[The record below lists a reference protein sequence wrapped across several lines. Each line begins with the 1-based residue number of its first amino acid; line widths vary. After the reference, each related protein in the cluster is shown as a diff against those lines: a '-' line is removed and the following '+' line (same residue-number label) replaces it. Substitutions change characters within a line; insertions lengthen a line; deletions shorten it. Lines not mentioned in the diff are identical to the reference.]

1 MTTLRILDNPTGS
14 AQNPKNTVRVATTA
28 NITLS
33 GLQTVDSISLNAG
46 DRIVVK
52 DQSTSSQ
59 NGIYIVDGGAWMRT
73 SDTNTE
79 DGLRFCTAVVAF
91 GTVNTDTHWL
101 CCHVSSPLETG
112 TVTWMQVGG
121 SGGGGGTGNVTGPGS
136 STATAIATFSDT
148 SGKYISNNSGATID
162 ASGNVTAT
170 SFIGAVTG
178 TASGNLVAGGALGTP
193 SSGTATNLTGTA
205 AGLTAGHVTT
215 NANLTGPVTS
225 TGNATAIAN
234 GAISNAMLANSAV
247 ANLSGTNSGDQTNIT
262 GHASLDLALAGGT
275 LSGALI
281 LNADPATALGAATKQ
296 YVDNVAAGLDP
307 KPSVLC
313 ATTANITLSGE
324 QTLDGVLTSAS
335 RVLVKNQTA
344 PAENGIYVSASGS
357 WTRATDMN
365 LWSEVPGAFCFVEQ
379 GTVCADCGF
388 VCTSNSGGTI
398 GTTAIAFTQFSGAG
412 SVTAGTG
419 ISVTGTQVSID
430 STVVTLSGSQTL
442 TNKILTS
449 PTMTAP
455 ALGTPAS
462 GVATNLTGT
471 AAGLTAGNVT
481 TNANLTGDVTSSGN
495 AATIAANAVTN
506 AKAAQMAAHTYKG
519 NNTGSTAN
527 SLDLTA
533 TQLTAELNAVVGD
546 SGSGGTKG
554 LVPAPGSGDAA
565 AGKFLKADGTF
576 AVPAGGGSGTVTSV
590 AMTVP
595 SFLSISG
602 SPITTSGTLALTL
615 SGTALPVANGGT
627 AVTSVTTAP
636 AATSFA
642 GWDANKN
649 LSANNHLQGYTTTA
663 KASQTTTLTVSSTQL
678 QYFTGTT
685 SGQSVALPDTSTL
698 VTGMSWTIV
707 DLGGSNSIT
716 VKSNDGSTVKT
727 MAAFVGSRQTFTC
740 INTASNSATGWDLSI
755 AVGGPTSAS
764 NGNLAKF
771 NGASGN
777 QISDAGFVIN
787 GTTSTPS
794 VTGVQVVVWNNQLNL
809 LANNFLPSFTSTVTA
824 TGTTTLTNASTYFQF
839 FTGSAT
845 QTVVLPVASTLQQ
858 GFTFEIVNNST
869 LTVTVQSSGANTVAT
884 LATTNHNRFV
894 CILTSGTTAA
904 SWQVL

>member
-1 MTTLRILDNPTGS
+1 MTILRILDNPTGS

-663 KASQTTTLTVSSTQL
+663 KAGGTTTLTVGSTRLQFFTGTSVQTVKLPVVSTLALGTQFEIYDIGSSSALTVTSSDGTVVWTYAPTNSDIVRQTFTSIATTGTDNTVWTATNDVQGPGPGVGTANQEVAIYSGTTGMRLIGSGLTFSATPSTSHATQWDSNLNLVAANHLSKYTTAATAAGTTTLTVSSN
-678 QYFTGTT
+678 Y
-685 SGQSVALPDTSTL
+685 
-698 VTGMSWTIV
+698 
-707 DLGGSNSIT
+707 
-716 VKSNDGSTVKT
+716 
-727 MAAFVGSRQTFTC
+727 
-740 INTASNSATGWDLSI
+740 
-755 AVGGPTSAS
+755 
-764 NGNLAKF
+764 
-771 NGASGN
+771 
-777 QISDAGFVIN
+777 
-787 GTTSTPS
+787 
-794 VTGVQVVVWNNQLNL
+794 
-809 LANNFLPSFTSTVTA
+809 
-824 TGTTTLTNASTYFQF
+824 YQF
-839 FTGSAT
+839 FTGTST
-845 QTVVLPVASTLQQ
+845 QTVVLPVASTLALGQ
-858 GFTFEIVNNST
+858 TFEIVNNST